1 MVGGP
6 VTGSAESDSWAGLSV
21 AEILQCTGGRVA
33 NSAARGG
40 PPSLEQVRVRRPSPL
55 AGSRAEDL
63 GFFFNPAYK
72 EELPS
77 ALPGVLITGE
87 DFVQPLETAGLPLW
101 SRSVVIACRDPYLAM
116 GLLSEKFAER
126 LSSVAWVG
134 GRGGDSEIDSTARV
148 SARSRIGRGVRI
160 GAHCVVEPDSRIGAG
175 TVLYPGCYVGP
186 GVEIGENCVLFPRVT
201 IYEWARIGHRVRL
214 HAGVVVGSDG
224 FGYAPIR
231 SGQGE
236 DQGAVKG
243 HQKIHHLG
251 RVVIGDD
258 VEIGANSCVDR
269 GTFGETRI
277 DQGAKL
283 DNQVH
288 VGHNAQVGEGAILC
302 GGICLAGNA
311 RIGRF
316 AYIGGM
322 VGVVNQVVVGDGAS
336 VGALSL
342 ISRDVAPGAKV
353 LGNPQREQSEHF
365 RAHAALNRLIATRR
379 HRTGRRDETQKK
391 TEQEKQ

>member
-1 MVGGP
+1 MIGAP
-6 VTGSAESDSWAGLSV
+6 VTGGAERDSWAGLSV
-21 AEILQCTGGRVA
+21 GEILKCTGGRVV
-33 NSAARGG
+33 NSTALSDPAR
-40 PPSLEQVRVRRPSPL
+40 LEGIRVVRPATL
-55 AGSRAEDL
+55 AGSGEQDL

-72 EELPS
+72 EELPA

-87 DFVQPLETAGLPLW
+87 DFVEALRAAGLPLW
-101 SRSVVIACRDPYLAM
+101 SRSIVVACRDPYLAM
-116 GLLSEKFAER
+116 ARLSEKFAER
-126 LSSVAWVG
+126 LSTVAWVTG
-134 GRGGDSEIDSTARV
+134 AGGDSEIDPTARV

-160 GAHCVVEPDSRIGAG
+160 GAHCVVEQDSRIGAG

-186 GVEIGENCVLFPRVT
+186 GVEIGEGCVLFPRVT
-201 IYEWARIGHRVRL
+201 LYEWVRIGHRVRV
-214 HAGVVVGSDG
+214 HAGAVVGSDG

-231 SGQGE
+231 EENGP
-236 DQGAVKG
+236 VLG

-258 VEIGANSCVDR
+258 VEIGANTCVDR

-277 DQGAKL
+277 ERGAKL

-322 VGVVNQVVVGDGAS
+322 VGVVNQVVVGEGAS

-342 ISRDVAPGAKV
+342 ISRDVPPGAKV

-365 RAHAALNRLIATRR
+365 RAHAALNRLIA
-379 HRTGRRDETQKK
+379 GRRSARKK
-391 TEQEKQ
+391 TEQERD